1 MKKGFV
7 MNPFLQS
14 CSALISIEHRKQ
26 AGIRRIV
33 QYKMILKMGKLRVN
47 DHPAQ
52 MEAIVHASE
61 EVRFAGGSKK
71 EIYA

>member
-1 MKKGFV
+1 
-7 MNPFLQS
+7 
-14 CSALISIEHRKQ
+14 
-26 AGIRRIV
+26 
-33 QYKMILKMGKLRVN
+33 MILKMGKLRVN